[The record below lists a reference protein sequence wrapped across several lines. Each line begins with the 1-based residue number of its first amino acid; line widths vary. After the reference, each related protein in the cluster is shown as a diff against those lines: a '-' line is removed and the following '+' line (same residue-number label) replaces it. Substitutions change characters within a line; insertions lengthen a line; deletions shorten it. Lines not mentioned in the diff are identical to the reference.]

1 MEFSV
6 QNVYL
11 IYTWLIVHTTLNL
24 AYSKGHIY
32 FILLIYDIILLF
44 QNLLCSFVICG
55 HVTVTCDI
63 TLTLNP
69 KSENKKINRNE
80 NENEER
86 NENNSSP
93 PSSTLT

>member
-1 MEFSV
+1 MEFLV

-11 IYTWLIVHTTLNL
+11 IYTWLIVHATLNL

-32 FILLIYDIILLF
+32 FILLTYSIISLF
-44 QNLLCSFVICG
+44 QNLLCPFVICD

-63 TLTLNP
+63 TLTLNS
-69 KSENKKINRNE
+69 KSENKKINGNE

-86 NENNSSP
+86 NENK
-93 PSSTLT
+93 